1 VKKPGNKH
9 LNANTPFYDKNNYL
23 HLLIIF
29 YLASQAQV
37 SKNIN
42 VATAGTL
49 TTLLS
54 STEKTTI
61 SNLTIT
67 GVIDSRDVKCMRD
80 EIINLSVLDISAVS
94 IQSYNGADGT
104 YPGTISYP
112 ADEMPLSSFLMQP
125 NTPKLTLTSITL
137 PNSLKSIGSYAF
149 AMCTGISPSITI
161 PASVTAIWNY
171 AFMGCTGINKIS
183 VLTSMP
189 PNATSTTFI
198 SLNKS
203 NCTLEVPIGSKSTY
217 QKTTNWSDFG
227 FLIEKSFTTQ
237 LNNTSLSN
245 NHYEVY
251 TSQSQIFVAGT
262 SMGEIIYIYNT
273 NGNLLNTVESKGSLM
288 TIPMKNVGVYIV
300 KIGGRT
306 EKIVL

>member
-1 VKKPGNKH
+1 MKK
-9 LNANTPFYDKNNYL
+9 A
-23 HLLIIF
+23 IIF
-29 YLASQAQV
+29 ICSLFIYLASQAQA
-37 SKNIN
+37 SKTIN
-42 VATAGTL
+42 VSTAGTL
-49 TTLLS
+49 TTSLS
-54 STEKTTI
+54 STEKNTI

-94 IQSYNGADGT
+94 IQSYNGSDGT

-125 NTPKLTLTSITL
+125 NTSKLTLTSIIL

-149 AMCTGISPSITI
+149 AMCTGISPHITI
-161 PASVTAIWNY
+161 PASVTNIGNY
-171 AFMGCTGINKIS
+171 AFMGCTGVNKIS
-183 VLTSMP
+183 VLASTP
-189 PNATSTTFI
+189 PNTTSTTFI
-198 SLNKS
+198 SVNKS

-227 FLIEKSFTTQ
+227 FFVEKSFTTQ
-237 LNNTSLSN
+237 VNNTTLPN

-251 TSQSQIFVAGT
+251 TDHSQILVTGT
-262 SMGEIIYIYNT
+262 SIGEIVYIYNT
-273 NGNLLNTVESKGSLM
+273 NGNLLNTVESKGGLM
-288 TIPMKNVGVYIV
+288 AIPLKKVGVYIV
-300 KIGGRT
+300 KIGRRT